1 MTPWVSLVC
10 YALLHSCSAFYMAE
24 VSYQQGSG
32 MHKERIQA
40 KVLTLGMNP
49 LFIDPKNFIVAQEPS
64 DDDAAT
70 SRLIGFGQIRPVNED
85 RYELAR

>member
-10 YALLHSCSAFYMAE
+10 YALLHSCSAFYMAA

-32 MHKERIQA
+32 THKERIQA

-64 DDDAAT
+64 DNSAT
-70 SRLIGFGQIRPVNED
+70 SRLIGFGQIRPVNKNC
-85 RYELAR
+85 YELAR